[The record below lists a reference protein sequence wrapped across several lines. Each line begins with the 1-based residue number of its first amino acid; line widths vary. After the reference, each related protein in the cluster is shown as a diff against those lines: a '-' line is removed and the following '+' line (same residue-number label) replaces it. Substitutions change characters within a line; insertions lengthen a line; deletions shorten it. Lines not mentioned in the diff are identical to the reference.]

1 MFCTDDYEQSTSDSV
16 TTTYRL
22 QDITDV
28 HIMARLQEASE
39 YIRVSL
45 MMIQSTLHTKWRLQW
60 LWCIFLRSKAGL
72 CLHTCCRRLAFTE
85 RPWGETNASISLQ
98 HCCWKYRWLHS
109 RKSNWGVLFLLLA
122 AWPVVTDLFL
132 LSAADIRSQAWL
144 PDSKAGQT
152 SPASHPVQAA

>member
-45 MMIQSTLHTKWRLQW
+45 MMIQSTLHTKWRLQ
-60 LWCIFLRSKAGL
+60 
-72 CLHTCCRRLAFTE
+72 
-85 RPWGETNASISLQ
+85 
-98 HCCWKYRWLHS
+98 
-109 RKSNWGVLFLLLA
+109 
-122 AWPVVTDLFL
+122 
-132 LSAADIRSQAWL
+132 
-144 PDSKAGQT
+144 
-152 SPASHPVQAA
+152 